1 VKRPASPSRRLQALS
16 GAGGRLLLLF
26 AALLVAGGA
35 SSGARAETRGGETC
49 AGGGAAAAPS
59 TDLLEP
65 AAAPTRVEIAMFVRE
80 VKNIDVKLGRASF
93 TGYAEFSWCDP
104 RQAFDAELAG
114 VASKRFFGDGALAQ
128 FGRMWQPDLTLA
140 NGLEGVR
147 VSKRIL
153 AIRPDGAV
161 RVEGIFDADIAVSY
175 DLRRFPLDRQVI
187 PIQVESFTW
196 NADQM
201 TLHARAERVGFR
213 ETIDIPEWRITG
225 IGSQVAPVAQVRDE
239 RPFSRFSVHLQIE
252 RESGFYIYKVAL
264 PLSLIV
270 MLSWAVFWM
279 KDEPFAG
286 RTRVSLTGVLTIVAY
301 QFAIGN
307 TLPRVPYLT
316 LMDKLMIAS
325 FLLIAITVVENLL
338 VAHYQESD
346 PARALRVDR
355 TARWLFPALYAAV
368 VALVVLPFR
377 G

>member
-1 VKRPASPSRRLQALS
+1 VRGLRAARRRLLP
-16 GAGGRLLLLF
+16 LC
-26 AALLVAGGA
+26 AALVVAGGA
-35 SSGARAETRGGETC
+35 PGDARAQVAPGATC
-49 AGGGAAAAPS
+49 ANGGAAAAPDA
-59 TDLLEP
+59 DLLDP
-65 AAAPTRVEIAMFVRE
+65 PAAPTRVEVAMFVRE
-80 VKNIDVKLGRASF
+80 IENIDVKQSRTSF
-93 TGYAEFSWCDP
+93 RGYAEFSWCDP
-104 RQAFDAELAG
+104 RQAFDAALAG

-128 FGRMWQPDLTLA
+128 FGHIWQPDLTLA

-147 VSKRIL
+147 VSKRVLTIH
-153 AIRPDGAV
+153 PDGTVHVA
-161 RVEGIFDADIAVSY
+161 GLFDADISVSY

-187 PIQVESFTW
+187 PIQIESFTW

-201 TLHARAERVGFR
+201 ALHVRAGRIGFR
-213 ETIDIPEWRITG
+213 DSIDIPEWRVTG
-225 IGSQVAPVAQVRDE
+225 IGSQVENAAQTRDA
-239 RPFSRFSVHLQIE
+239 RPFSRLSIHLQIA

-264 PLSLIV
+264 PLALIV
-270 MLSWAVFWM
+270 ILSWAVFWM

-325 FLLIAITVVENLL
+325 FLMIAVTVIENLL

-355 TARWLFPALYAAV
+355 TARWLFPALYAAI

-377 G
+377 S

>member
-1 VKRPASPSRRLQALS
+1 VKHPASPRRRLRALS
-16 GAGGRLLLLF
+16 RTNGRLLLLF
-26 AALLVAGGA
+26 AALLVAGSA
-35 SSGARAETRGGETC
+35 PSGARAETRRGETC
-49 AGGGAAAAPS
+49 AGGAAATAPS
-59 TDLLEP
+59 ADLLEP
-65 AAAPTRVEIAMFVRE
+65 PAAPTRVEVAMFVRE
-80 VKNIDVKLGRASF
+80 IKNIDVKLGQASF
-93 TGYAEFSWCDP
+93 AGYAEFAWCDP

-187 PIQVESFTW
+187 PIQIESFTW

-213 ETIDIPEWRITG
+213 DTIDIPEWRITG
-225 IGSQVAPVAQVRDE
+225 IGSHVAPAAQVRDE
-239 RPFSRFSVHLQIE
+239 RPFSRFSVHLQIS

-325 FLLIAITVVENLL
+325 FLLIAITVIENLL

-377 G
+377 S

>member
-1 VKRPASPSRRLQALS
+1 VRRPASRRRRRRVHCA
-16 GAGGRLLLLF
+16 AGRLALLC
-26 AALLVAGGA
+26 AALLVASGTPGLVRAEATCANAGA
-35 SSGARAETRGGETC
+35 SAVSG
-49 AGGGAAAAPS
+49 S
-59 TDLLEP
+59 DLLEP
-65 AAAPTRVEIAMFVRE
+65 PAAPARVDIGMFVKE
-80 VKNIDVKLGRASF
+80 VKNIDVKGSRASF

-104 RQAFDAELAG
+104 RQAFDAEAEG
-114 VASKRFFGDGALAQ
+114 VSSKRFFGDAALAQ
-128 FGRMWQPDLTLA
+128 FGGMWQPDLTLA
-140 NGLEGVR
+140 NGMEGVR
-147 VSKRIL
+147 VSKRVL
-153 AIRPDGAV
+153 AIHPDGTV

-187 PIQVESFTW
+187 PIQIESFTW

-201 TLHARAERVGFR
+201 VLRAREERVGFR

-225 IGSQVAPVAQVRDE
+225 IGSQVAPAAQVRDE
-239 RPFSRFSVHLQIE
+239 RPFSRLSIHLQIA

-264 PLSLIV
+264 PLALIV
-270 MLSWAVFWM
+270 VLSWAVFWM

-325 FLLIAITVVENLL
+325 FLMIAVTVIENLL
-338 VAHYQESD
+338 VAHYQEHD

-368 VALVVLPFR
+368 VVLVVLPFR
-377 G
+377 S

>member
-1 VKRPASPSRRLQALS
+1 
-16 GAGGRLLLLF
+16 
-26 AALLVAGGA
+26 
-35 SSGARAETRGGETC
+35 
-49 AGGGAAAAPS
+49 
-59 TDLLEP
+59 
-65 AAAPTRVEIAMFVRE
+65 MFVRE
-80 VKNIDVKLGRASF
+80 VKNIDVKLGQASF
-93 TGYAEFSWCDP
+93 SGYAEFSWCDP
-104 RQAFDAELAG
+104 RQAFDAEAAG
-114 VASKRFFGDGALAQ
+114 VASKRFFGDAVLPL

-147 VSKRIL
+147 VSKRVL
-153 AIRPDGAV
+153 AIQPDGTV

-187 PIQVESFTW
+187 PIQIESFTW

-201 TLHARAERVGFR
+201 ALHPRAERVGFR
-213 ETIDIPEWRITG
+213 ESIDIPEWRITG
-225 IGSQVAPVAQVRDE
+225 IGSHVATAAQVRNE
-239 RPFSRFSVHLQIE
+239 RPFSRLSIHLQIA

-316 LMDKLMIAS
+316 LMDELMIAS
-325 FLLIAITVVENLL
+325 FMMIAVTVIENLL

-355 TARWLFPALYAAV
+355 TARWLFPALYAVV
-368 VALVVLPFR
+368 VALVVLPVR